1 MQHLGVVWPHS
12 ENLGNCSPYFTALQ
26 YINNLETQRSPKTT
40 LDLENTILKKNLLS
54 GLKIIRL
61 FVKVERNVYKS
72 HPLTRA
78 PRYMLI
84 KLFVLAIGW
93 SYLHDLSHR
102 FLTGLKLLYYV
113 KWHVKSASFYS

>member
-1 MQHLGVVWPHS
+1 MWPHS
-12 ENLGNCSPYFTALQ
+12 EKLGNCSPYFTALQ

-72 HPLTRA
+72 HPPA
-78 PRYMLI
+78 N
-84 KLFVLAIGW
+84 
-93 SYLHDLSHR
+93 
-102 FLTGLKLLYYV
+102 
-113 KWHVKSASFYS
+113 KSASIHANQIVRSSNRLELSP